1 MIGAIIGDIVGST
14 YEFAPT
20 KRYNFEL
27 LPAGSDYTD
36 DTIMCVAVADAIL
49 HGLPFAETMHKWG
62 NRYPNPKGSYGGS
75 FAAWLRSEE
84 LEPYNSFGNGSAMR
98 VAAIGWAY
106 GTLNK
111 TQLAAY
117 RSAEV
122 THNHPE
128 GIKGAV
134 AVATAIYL
142 ARHRFIKKKAI
153 KRHIEEQFSYDLS
166 FDLQERKRTY
176 GFDETCM
183 GTVPVAIKCYL
194 ESNSY
199 EDAVRLAVSMGGDAD
214 TLGCITGAIAE
225 ADYGTHTIPSQ
236 LFTAALGKLPADM
249 MEIVKEFMARYQ
261 Q

>member
-98 VAAIGWAY
+98 VAAIGWA
-106 GTLNK
+106 GDNLMAV
-111 TQLAAY
+111 QLTAY
-117 RSAEV
+117 KSAEC

-134 AVATAIYL
+134 AVATAVYL
-142 ARHRFIKKKAI
+142 ARCGHTKADIKQ
-153 KRHIEEQFSYDLS
+153 RIEQQFSYDLS
-166 FDLQERKRTY
+166 FDLQERRRTY
-176 GFDETCM
+176 GFDESCM

-194 ESNSY
+194 ESKDF
-199 EDAVRLAVSMGGDAD
+199 EDAIRLAVAMGGDAD

-225 ADYGTHTIPSQ
+225 AGYGTHTIPSS
-236 LFTAALGKLPADM
+236 LFGAALGKLPADM

>member
-36 DTIMCVAVADAIL
+36 DTIMCVAVADAVM
-49 HGLPFAETMHKWG
+49 HCLPFAETMHKWG
-62 NRYPNPKGSYGGS
+62 KKYPNPKGSYGGS
-75 FAAWLRSEE
+75 FAAWLRNES

-98 VAAIGWAY
+98 VAAIGWAFASLY
-106 GTLNK
+106 A
-111 TQLAAY
+111 TQIVAY

-134 AVATAIYL
+134 AVATAIYM
-142 ARHRFIKKKAI
+142 ARHGESKDCIKQAI
-153 KRHIEEQFSYDLS
+153 EQQFSYDLS
-166 FDLQERKRTY
+166 FDLRERKRTY
-176 GFDETCM
+176 GFDESCM

-194 ESNSY
+194 ESNSF
-199 EDAVRLAVSMGGDAD
+199 EDAIRLAVAMGGDAD

-225 ADYGTHTIPSQ
+225 ADYGTHTIPSP
-236 LFTAALGKLPADM
+236 LFGAALGKLPADI
-249 MEIVKEFMARYQ
+249 MEVVTEFVERYQ

>member
-27 LPAGSDYTD
+27 LPAGSNYTD
-36 DTIMCVAVADAIL
+36 DTIMSVAVADAIM
-49 HGLPFAETMHKWG
+49 HGLPFAATMHKWG
-62 NRYPNPKGSYGGS
+62 RWYPNPKGGYGGK
-75 FAAWLRSEE
+75 FAAWLRNEE
-84 LEPYNSFGNGSAMR
+84 MEPYNSFGNGSAMR
-98 VAAIGWAY
+98 VAAIGWAFE
-106 GTLNK
+106 TLYL
-111 TQLAAY
+111 TQMTAY

-142 ARHRFIKKKAI
+142 ARHGESKDCIKQAI
-153 KRHIEEQFSYDLS
+153 EQQFSYDLS
-166 FDLQERKRTY
+166 FDLRERKRTY
-176 GFDETCM
+176 GFDESCM

-194 ESNSY
+194 ESNSF
-199 EDAVRLAVSMGGDAD
+199 EDAIRLAVAMGGDAD

-225 ADYGTHTIPSQ
+225 AGYGTHSIPSL
-236 LFTAALGKLPADM
+236 LFATLSKLPTDM
-249 MEIVKEFMARYQ
+249 MEIVTEFVERYQ

>member
-36 DTIMCVAVADAIL
+36 DSIMCVAVADAIL
-49 HGLPFAETMHKWG
+49 HGLTFAETMHKWG

-134 AVATAIYL
+134 AAATAVYL
-142 ARHRFIKKKAI
+142 ARCGHTKADIKQ
-153 KRHIEEQFSYDLS
+153 RIEQQFSYDLS
-166 FDLQERKRTY
+166 FDLLQLKRTY
-176 GFDETCM
+176 SFDESCM

-194 ESNSY
+194 ESENF
-199 EDAVRLAVSMGGDAD
+199 EDAIRLAVAMGGDAD

-225 ADYGTHTIPSQ
+225 AGYGTHSIPTP
-236 LFTAALGKLPADM
+236 LFEAAMNALPTDM
-249 MEIVKEFMARYQ
+249 RAVVVEFIDTYQ
-261 Q
+261 R